1 MFPQLQTDGLHGCRL
16 HTRTFARRLHGV
28 EKGFHYGLWLK
39 SIMFLKNN
47 LKTLPKKKRLQIGA
61 QIRATVQKR
70 ISK

>member
-1 MFPQLQTDGLHGCRL
+1 MAFTVADYTPGRSRVGC
-16 HTRTFARRLHGV
+16 TEW